1 MLSKLKPALRALQ
14 QVTLLYYLLF
24 AVLIILV
31 LYPTL
36 MLLAA
41 SFFTG
46 QPGAWGKFTLD
57 GYRELLNTEGIG
69 EIVINSVVY
78 ATTRTAISLVLAL
91 TFAWAVAR
99 AHVQAAA

>member
-31 LYPTL
+31 LY
-36 MLLAA
+36 A

-46 QPGAWGKFTLD
+46 QPGAWGTFTLD
-57 GYRELLNTEGIG
+57 GYRELLDAQGIG
-69 EIVINSVVY
+69 EIFFNSLVY
-78 ATTRTAISLVLAL
+78 ATARTAISLVLAL

-99 AHVQAAA
+99 AHVPGRALMELLI